1 VEGNMTCA
9 QCTCTPSDQLAGGHQ
24 NHTAVFFFGEYQQSI
39 NNLSTINN
47 LNLDSPFSGRS
58 GDSDGTALSPSSN
71 LPIAAF
77 AAGVTVTC
85 HVWLKVLAGSFVVIL
100 ISSGVVSG
108 ILHQM

>member
-1 VEGNMTCA
+1 MTCA

-24 NHTAVFFFGEYQQSI
+24 NYKAVFFFVENI
-39 NNLSTINN
+39 NNQSTINN
-47 LNLDSPFSGRS
+47 LNLDSLLSGS
-58 GDSDGTALSPSSN
+58 AGDSDGTALSPSSY

-77 AAGVTVTC
+77 AAGVTVAC
-85 HVWLKVLAGSFVVIL
+85 HVWLKVLAVSFAVIL